1 MGGQTNAVYDP
12 RTGKWV
18 DPKTGDPVAPP
29 APSLFDMYS
38 GGRN

>member
-18 DPKTGDPVAPP
+18 DPKTGEPTDPP